1 MRKLCLFLL
10 FLIAGTSLLFA
21 QAIEKNVE
29 ERLTDFFSNYTTVS
43 AKINRPALKS
53 VEIDFDRKRLTIQA
67 SESFAYQPFLPETVE
82 SIYNQVENLLPGP
95 VRFFDVTIYADG
107 KPIEDLIPN
116 VYRKKKKDKTR
127 LSLNID
133 YKGAP
138 WVKNMSRPYEI
149 SRGLDNRH
157 IALWQSHG
165 QYFKNDKGEW
175 GWQRPRLFCT
185 TEDLFTQSFILPYV
199 IPMLENAGANVFTP
213 RERDTQKNEVI
224 VDNDTKDGSVYL
236 EVKSRKLVG
245 K

>member
-127 LSLNID
+127 LSL
-133 YKGAP
+133 KG
-138 WVKNMSRPYEI
+138 
-149 SRGLDNRH
+149 RH
-157 IALWQSHG
+157 G
-165 QYFKNDKGEW
+165 
-175 GWQRPRLFCT
+175 
-185 TEDLFTQSFILPYV
+185 
-199 IPMLENAGANVFTP
+199 
-213 RERDTQKNEVI
+213 
-224 VDNDTKDGSVYL
+224 
-236 EVKSRKLVG
+236 
-245 K
+245 

>member
-95 VRFFDVTIYADG
+95 VRFFDVFG
-107 KPIEDLIPN
+107 KKGHPVKISFLMFTEK
-116 VYRKKKKDKTR
+116 RKR
-127 LSLNID
+127 I
-133 YKGAP
+133 
-138 WVKNMSRPYEI
+138 
-149 SRGLDNRH
+149 RH
-157 IALWQSHG
+157 
-165 QYFKNDKGEW
+165 
-175 GWQRPRLFCT
+175 
-185 TEDLFTQSFILPYV
+185 
-199 IPMLENAGANVFTP
+199 VF
-213 RERDTQKNEVI
+213 
-224 VDNDTKDGSVYL
+224 L
-236 EVKSRKLVG
+236 
-245 K
+245 